1 MVVVWIPLLFCPKK
15 KKTILLLV
23 FYFCGRGVVKVSRVL
38 AGFAGGGVVVG
49 DGGRA
54 VPCSARLV
62 HRSHLCFARLMHR
75 CRPCCACLCPPLSPL
90 LRSLH
95 PHLRLSPPA
104 SQFVCCPRLVRC
116 CLRLRQFVW
125 SPSPVALCPPH
136 ILIQV
141 SLLLSLCRP
150 LLHLSYLNL
159 SFLSP

>member
-1 MVVVWIPLLFCPKK
+1 
-15 KKTILLLV
+15 
-23 FYFCGRGVVKVSRVL
+23 
-38 AGFAGGGVVVG
+38 
-49 DGGRA
+49 
-54 VPCSARLV
+54 
-62 HRSHLCFARLMHR
+62 MHR

-136 ILIQV
+136 ILIQESSAKSKCWFGDGTEQIMLV
-141 SLLLSLCRP
+141 ENVNLIVCIILVMPSFHLLM
-150 LLHLSYLNL
+150 
-159 SFLSP
+159 

>member
-1 MVVVWIPLLFCPKK
+1 
-15 KKTILLLV
+15 
-23 FYFCGRGVVKVSRVL
+23 
-38 AGFAGGGVVVG
+38 
-49 DGGRA
+49 
-54 VPCSARLV
+54 
-62 HRSHLCFARLMHR
+62 MHR

-136 ILIQV
+136 ILIQPFV
-141 SLLLSLCRP
+141 IRRVTTGLDCCKV
-150 LLHLSYLNL
+150 
-159 SFLSP
+159 LSPGLSDLYH

>member
-1 MVVVWIPLLFCPKK
+1 
-15 KKTILLLV
+15 
-23 FYFCGRGVVKVSRVL
+23 
-38 AGFAGGGVVVG
+38 
-49 DGGRA
+49 
-54 VPCSARLV
+54 
-62 HRSHLCFARLMHR
+62 MHR

-136 ILIQV
+136 ILIQACI
-141 SLLLSLCRP
+141 SPHCLLMDSSITTALTTMVLSCAK
-150 LLHLSYLNL
+150 
-159 SFLSP
+159 